1 MGNKNSIPVEAVEG
15 FTIEEVN
22 RLHKRFKKLDK
33 DSNDTLCVEEFL
45 ALPELKENP
54 LVQRVVQVF
63 DADSDGELNFSE
75 FVSGLAMF
83 TTKNVDKQKK
93 LKFLFNIYDLDR
105 DGLISNSEL
114 FQVVESSGV
123 YFSHLTANIAAGPE
137 DDGRDK
143 LDRDSA
149 PADCGQD
156 SSAAGQGP

>member
-1 MGNKNSIPVEAVEG
+1 MRGTQVDGRAELSPTTTTHRQNRAGTPVMGNKNSIPVEAVEG

-114 FQVVESSGV
+114 FQVGLHGFITVICKYCCRS
-123 YFSHLTANIAAGPE
+123 
-137 DDGRDK
+137 
-143 LDRDSA
+143 
-149 PADCGQD
+149 
-156 SSAAGQGP
+156 

>member
-114 FQVVESSGV
+114 FQVGLHGFITVICKYCCRS
-123 YFSHLTANIAAGPE
+123 
-137 DDGRDK
+137 
-143 LDRDSA
+143 
-149 PADCGQD
+149 
-156 SSAAGQGP
+156 

>member
-1 MGNKNSIPVEAVEG
+1 MECSDVGVRCCVTVPQVVLPSTHWHQLSVLHHTTTCTRSHQTTNMGGNNSIPMEAVEG
-15 FTIEEVN
+15 FTLEEVS
-22 RLHKRFKKLDK
+22 RLHKRFQKLDK
-33 DSNDTLCVEEFL
+33 DRSDTLCVEEFL

-63 DADSDGELNFSE
+63 DADNNGEVNFSE

-114 FQVVESSGV
+114 FQVKIE
-123 YFSHLTANIAAGPE
+123 
-137 DDGRDK
+137 
-143 LDRDSA
+143 
-149 PADCGQD
+149 
-156 SSAAGQGP
+156 

>member
-1 MGNKNSIPVEAVEG
+1 MGRTGTPPVMGNKNSIPVEAVEG

-22 RLHKRFKKLDK
+22 RLHKRVKKLDK

-114 FQVVESSGV
+114 FQVDLVFRGLFKSFD
-123 YFSHLTANIAAGPE
+123 Y
-137 DDGRDK
+137 K
-143 LDRDSA
+143 
-149 PADCGQD
+149 
-156 SSAAGQGP
+156 